1 MRSVFFTTF
10 LVLATGLLGSL
21 ALWQLREGNLNDIL
35 GDPPLEIGAKIY
47 PDLNPAEVT
56 FITLNSG
63 EKRAHFI
70 KTDMGWEATEPWQ
83 DRMDARAAMA
93 ILSFAS
99 TATVEGLVP
108 REKIDPALAGIDSSG
123 VKVTLKNGEDEQLAS
138 FRLGRK
144 TPWLELP
151 DGENPTPVPT
161 TYLLIQERGR
171 KSHVYAA
178 AGYIQ
183 PLFKD
188 GFAYLRDHR
197 PFYFNPLT
205 LKKIRIG
212 TSQGQLTLGRETPQS
227 PWRIVKPL
235 DLPTNPE
242 AVKDLLEGL
251 FELSATKLNDRSQIT
266 FPSSESTAANDQIAI
281 TSFGDEEETVLDILP
296 PETTESRSTLATVG
310 DRSETVFHLPFKAD
324 PDLVAVSDLPLTVN
338 ELRDPTLTNL
348 NIASIRG
355 IAIET
360 ATAPTIL
367 ISRQPPAPWIATV
380 NGTEQEASE
389 QRLYDLLKAATE
401 TKAIAFETDAAPE
414 DLSPWGLD
422 RPIMTLTFLAE
433 NNQALA
439 IDFGLDGKGN
449 LFAKR
454 KDTATIMR
462 IDNDFLDKI
471 AVNSHQWRHS
481 RLWSVSRVDLNTL
494 IRKEAGS
501 TPLRLEYDPLGDE
514 WQAFKEGEEITSDLD
529 PIRAEFVLGA
539 LENLQVAEWLSSAD
553 EKAASVLATPL
564 LTFELKENTVDEF
577 GDKTGEKTQ
586 TLIVSPDAETRKV
599 YGKIDS
605 DPSFFTLPPEIFLKL
620 SIPLVDE

>member
-10 LVLATGLLGSL
+10 LVLAAGLLGSL

-56 FITLNSG
+56 SITLNSG

-108 REKIDPALAGIDSSG
+108 RDKIDPALAGIDSSG

-151 DGENPTPVPT
+151 EGENPTPVPT

-235 DLPTNPE
+235 DLPTNPD

-251 FELSATKLNDRSQIT
+251 FELSATKLNDRSEIT

-338 ELRDPTLTNL
+338 ELRDPTMTNL
-348 NIASIRG
+348 NIASIRL
-355 IAIET
+355 AISSGET
-360 ATAPTIL
+360 
-367 ISRQPPAPWIATV
+367 SSMCVATV
-380 NGTEQEASE
+380 HTWPN
-389 QRLYDLLKAATE
+389 
-401 TKAIAFETDAAPE
+401 
-414 DLSPWGLD
+414 
-422 RPIMTLTFLAE
+422 
-433 NNQALA
+433 
-439 IDFGLDGKGN
+439 
-449 LFAKR
+449 
-454 KDTATIMR
+454 
-462 IDNDFLDKI
+462 
-471 AVNSHQWRHS
+471 
-481 RLWSVSRVDLNTL
+481 
-494 IRKEAGS
+494 GS
-501 TPLRLEYDPLGDE
+501 T
-514 WQAFKEGEEITSDLD
+514 S
-529 PIRAEFVLGA
+529 
-539 LENLQVAEWLSSAD
+539 VAD
-553 EKAASVLATPL
+553 R
-564 LTFELKENTVDEF
+564 
-577 GDKTGEKTQ
+577 
-586 TLIVSPDAETRKV
+586 SP
-599 YGKIDS
+599 
-605 DPSFFTLPPEIFLKL
+605 
-620 SIPLVDE
+620 